1 MPTASGCNLENI
13 NQTGGENMSRELVT
27 IKGGKD
33 GFRLLVDSSASMKEI
48 EAEIKKK
55 LDSNPGFFPEGTK
68 FELEVADLDRSVK
81 KGIDQLL
88 SQHGFGVDNSP
99 KQARRPISSQP
110 ASSNQN
116 MQPEPVVQEMMV
128 LNRTIRGGE
137 EITSQSSILICG
149 NVNPGA
155 QIIAGGS
162 IDIRG
167 TCRGMVHAGAWGD
180 TNAVII
186 ADRLMPTQVRIANM
200 IARSPDTMEKSD
212 FAERACIKDGQII
225 IEPIE
230 R

>member
-1 MPTASGCNLENI
+1 
-13 NQTGGENMSRELVT
+13 MSKDLIT

-33 GFRLLVDSSASMKEI
+33 GFRLLVDSSASMEQI

-55 LDSNPGFFPEGTK
+55 LEANPGFFPEGTK

-88 SQHGFGVDNSP
+88 SQHGLGIEKSGKKAQP
-99 KQARRPISSQP
+99 RYTGARENHPRPVAQE
-110 ASSNQN
+110 Q
-116 MQPEPVVQEMMV
+116 PVVQEMMV
-128 LNRTIRGGE
+128 INHTIRGGE
-137 EITSQSSILICG
+137 EISSKSSVLICG

-167 TCRGMVHAGAWGD
+167 TCRGTVHAGAWGD

-186 ADRLMPTQVRIANM
+186 ADRLMPTQIRIANL
-200 IARSPDTMEKSD
+200 IARSPDNMEKND
-212 FAERACIKDGQII
+212 FAERAYIKDGKII

>member
-1 MPTASGCNLENI
+1 MN
-13 NQTGGENMSRELVT
+13 RDLVT
-27 IKGGKD
+27 IKGGND
-33 GFRLLVDSSASMKEI
+33 GFRILVDSSATMEEI

-55 LDSNPGFFPEGTK
+55 LETNPGFFPKGTK

-81 KGIDQLL
+81 KGIDELL
-88 SQHGFGVDNSP
+88 QEHGFGINKSTKKDKRVFPANN
-99 KQARRPISSQP
+99 A
-110 ASSNQN
+110 ASSKNV
-116 MQPEPVVQEMMV
+116 QPEANPVQEMMV

-137 EITSQSSILICG
+137 EISSQSSILICG

-155 QIIAGGS
+155 QVIAGGS

-180 TNAVII
+180 ANAVII
-186 ADRLMPTQVRIANM
+186 ADRLMPTQIRIANM

-212 FAERACIKDGQII
+212 FAERAFIRDGQIV

>member
-1 MPTASGCNLENI
+1 
-13 NQTGGENMSRELVT
+13 MSRDLVT

-33 GFRLLVDSSASMKEI
+33 GFRLLVDSSASMEEI

-55 LDSNPGFFPEGTK
+55 LEENPGFFPEGTK

-88 SQHGFGVDNSP
+88 SKHGFGVDKSP
-99 KQARRPISSQP
+99 KADNHIADNIRGIKKTG
-110 ASSNQN
+110 
-116 MQPEPVVQEMMV
+116 QPEQTTVQEMMV

-137 EITSQSSILICG
+137 EVTSQSSILICG

-155 QIIAGGS
+155 HVIAGGS

-167 TCRGMVHAGAWGD
+167 KCRGMVHAGAWGD

-186 ADRLMPTQVRIANM
+186 ADRLMPSQIRIANM
-200 IARSPDTMEKSD
+200 IARSPDSMEQSD
-212 FAERACIKDGQII
+212 FAERAYIKDGQIV

>member
-1 MPTASGCNLENI
+1 
-13 NQTGGENMSRELVT
+13 MSRDLVT

-33 GFRLLVDSSASMKEI
+33 GFRLLVDSSASMEEI

-55 LDSNPGFFPEGTK
+55 LDANPGFFPEGTK

-81 KGIDQLL
+81 KGIGQIL
-88 SQHGFGVDNSP
+88 SQHGLGVELSARKEAPAKP
-99 KQARRPISSQP
+99 KEQPQPVSQAAIQHDGNVE
-110 ASSNQN
+110 A
-116 MQPEPVVQEMMV
+116 QEMTV
-128 LNRTIRGGE
+128 VDHTIRGGE
-137 EITSQSSILICG
+137 EVTSQGSVLIMG

-180 TNAVII
+180 TSAVVI
-186 ADRLMPTQVRIANM
+186 ADRLMPTQIRIANM
-200 IARSPDTMEKSD
+200 IARSPDIMEKNN
-212 FAERACIKDGQII
+212 FAERASIKDGQII

>member
-1 MPTASGCNLENI
+1 MGRDP
-13 NQTGGENMSRELVT
+13 VT

-33 GFRLLVDSSASMKEI
+33 GFRLLIDSSASLKDI
-48 EAEIKKK
+48 EAEIQKK

-81 KGIDQLL
+81 KGIDKLL
-88 SQHGFGVDNSP
+88 SQHGFGVDDTPHKSKSAAAANNQSK
-99 KQARRPISSQP
+99 KQAEQG
-110 ASSNQN
+110 
-116 MQPEPVVQEMMV
+116 VVQEMMV

-149 NVNPGA
+149 NINPGA

-186 ADRLMPTQVRIANM
+186 ADRLMPTQIRIANL
-200 IARSPDTMEKSD
+200 IARSPDIMEKSE